1 MGQVLCQ
8 AHGYAVVRKWEF
20 SLGLKMM
27 IVSMKMLL
35 GARGLDTIKSVAQ
48 ILHADI
54 KEGTKE
60 NWVLGSPE
68 TQT

>member
-35 GARGLDTIKSVAQ
+35 GARGLDTHKVS
-48 ILHADI
+48 
-54 KEGTKE
+54 
-60 NWVLGSPE
+60 GSDPSC
-68 TQT
+68 